1 MKKYL
6 ILLLLLLLALPVSA
20 ALIIKIN
27 QVASIPAATYKYLD
41 KDSPMYEILSQKKKV
56 IFFSYADHIG
66 ADRRYKW
73 LLDRYFQ
80 HHPKVYNKYEYL
92 VFEDAIL
99 PAKKHSCKTKQCEE
113 NALFV
118 ACCTGFCI
126 INPKTKQYVYI
137 TGHNY
142 GLSKRLIEK
151 YQDW

>member
-1 MKKYL
+1 MKK
-6 ILLLLLLLALPVSA
+6 IFLAFIFIMFTLPASA

-27 QVASIPAATYKYLD
+27 QVAPIPAATYKYLD
-41 KDSPMYEILSQKKKV
+41 KDSPMYEILSQNKKV
-56 IFFSYADHIG
+56 IFFSYADHI
-66 ADRRYKW
+66 ANDRSYKW
-73 LLDRYFQ
+73 LIDRYLQ
-80 HHPKVYNKYEYL
+80 QHPKIYKKYEYL

-99 PAKKHSCKTKQCEE
+99 PAKKNSCKTGRCEE
-113 NALFV
+113 NALFL

-151 YQDW
+151 YKDW